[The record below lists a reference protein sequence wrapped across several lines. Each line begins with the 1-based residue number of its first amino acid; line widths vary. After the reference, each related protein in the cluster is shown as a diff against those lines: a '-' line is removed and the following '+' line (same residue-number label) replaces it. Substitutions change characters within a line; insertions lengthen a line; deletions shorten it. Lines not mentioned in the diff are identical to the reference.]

1 MRTAGRES
9 RRGWKYMETI
19 EIRTHSRTEPVEITG
34 RVQDVVARS
43 GVRSGV
49 AVLASAHTTAA
60 ITVNEHADPDVMADM
75 LATLA
80 RLVPRRGDY
89 AHVEGNSDAH
99 IKASLVGLSATV
111 PVEDGRLVLGTW
123 QGIYFCEF
131 DGPRTRR
138 ALVQVTPAG

>member
-1 MRTAGRES
+1 
-9 RRGWKYMETI
+9 METI
-19 EIRTHSRTEPVEITG
+19 EIRTHSRTAPVEITG

-43 GVRSGV
+43 GVNSGV
-49 AVLASAHTTAA
+49 AMVASAHTTAG

-80 RLVPRRGDY
+80 KLVPRQGDY

-99 IKASLVGLSATV
+99 IKASLVGLSAAV

-138 ALVQVTPAG
+138 ALVQVVPAG